1 MDMPAR
7 TRNSLLGLSL
17 LPLTVSGS
25 IPSGVRHGHFGSNS
39 ELSAGFVLASFN
51 VLRVGAPMPQC
62 LSATNLEI
70 PYLSWNLRPSD
81 GDGDGNG

>member
-1 MDMPAR
+1 MDISAR
-7 TRNSLLGLSL
+7 TRKSLLRLSL
-17 LPLTVSGS
+17 LRFTVSDS

-39 ELSAGFVLASFN
+39 ELSSGFALASFN